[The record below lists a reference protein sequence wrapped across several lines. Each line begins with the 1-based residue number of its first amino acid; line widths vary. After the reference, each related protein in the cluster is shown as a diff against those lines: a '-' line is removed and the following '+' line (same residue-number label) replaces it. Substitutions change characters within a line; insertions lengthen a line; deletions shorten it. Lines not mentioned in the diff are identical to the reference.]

1 MAAGLRIAVRLTTRS
16 AAAFLL
22 ALLATTAGPLAADAA
37 NVSKERDLTAAARAG
52 RWPEVL
58 DRLAALKKESAERYQ
73 DGRFDYLEARAR
85 AATGA
90 RDEAV
95 VLFERHVSASDLL
108 DVPARL
114 AAGSLRFEGGDG
126 LGALELLLPLLQRK
140 GGAVSRRALR
150 IALDALET
158 RLDAAALN
166 RLVALRAPAP
176 PRERRRLLALRAE
189 ALDQSGDGEGA
200 ARLRE
205 EILREAR
212 RDDAAAVVLA
222 REIRGKEPRDLSDRI
237 LPLLIETARA
247 QRDLEL
253 AERLATEREARAT
266 RSGDVEVRWGARFD
280 LGRILASRGRFTE
293 AEAAFRRILAEQP
306 HRPRRAAGKK
316 DDAPGTDAFFAR
328 VRFNAGAVLEKLGRL
343 DEAATEFRRV
353 EAGRVGP
360 AAVAALQRA
369 RLLMR
374 RGDLPGAERILM
386 LPRLAKE
393 PGRIEGLL
401 HLLER
406 HAEAGDGAGARR
418 ILLPL
423 ERLFRSGRLKDPWK
437 SELSFWRGRVAE
449 ASGDVA
455 GALAGYA
462 SLLSSR
468 PFTLA
473 GDLATARM
481 LALPAVSRD
490 AFLRGERLRG
500 EALLAAKNP
509 REARIRL
516 LPPALLGDT
525 AARDLLKLA
534 YRALPG
540 YAEVLLAPDLPED
553 ALPTLCGDAA
563 ACRLLQLGLP
573 LEAEPIV
580 RDASHLDTPLAC
592 LVAARLAEDADAGP
606 AALDAAEALDR
617 MVPDDFLLDL
627 APRSVR
633 RGLAPRPFGRLVAES
648 ADQSGVPRDL
658 LYAIMRQE
666 SRFDREAASPAAARG
681 LMQLT
686 LPAAGEAA
694 KELNESPP
702 AYADLYDPARSLR
715 LGARTLKNLLARFDG
730 DAVLAASGY
739 NAGAGQTALWAGGA
753 KEPAEALLA
762 SISYTETRTYVRR
775 VLANRILYRK
785 AEPAAGGN
793 GGEKVT
799 ADK

>member
-1 MAAGLRIAVRLTTRS
+1 MAAGLRDCFRAVAVLLL
-16 AAAFLL
+16 AFLF
-22 ALLATTAGPLAADAA
+22 LLPASPLAAQTAA
-37 NVSKERDLTAAARAG
+37 ERDLAAAARAG
-52 RWPEVL
+52 KWVEVL
-58 DRLAALKKESAERYQ
+58 DRLAVLKKESAERYQ

-85 AATGA
+85 AATGG
-90 RDEAV
+90 RDEAIA
-95 VLFERHVSASDLL
+95 LFERHVSADDLL

-126 LGALELLLPLLQRK
+126 LGALELLFPLLQRK

-158 RLDAAALN
+158 RLDVAALN
-166 RLVALRAPAP
+166 RLVAARPPAP
-176 PRERRRLLALRAE
+176 PRERRRLLALRSE
-189 ALDQSGDGEGA
+189 ALDQSGDGAGA
-200 ARLRE
+200 AALRE

-222 REIRGKEPRDLSDRI
+222 REIRGKDARELSDRL

-247 QRDLEL
+247 QRDLDL
-253 AERLATEREARAT
+253 AERLAVERETRAT
-266 RSGDVEVRWGARFD
+266 RSGSDVARWGARFD
-280 LGRILASRGRFTE
+280 LGRILASRGRF
-293 AEAAFRRILAEQP
+293 AEAAAMFRRTLDEQP
-306 HRPRRAAGKK
+306 RRPRRATGRK
-316 DDAPGTDAFFAR
+316 DDAAGTSAFFAR
-328 VRFNAGAVLEKLGRL
+328 VRFNVGAVLEKLGQL
-343 DEAATEFRRV
+343 DAAAAEFRQV
-353 EAGRVGP
+353 ENGRVGP
-360 AAVAALQRA
+360 TAVAALQRA

-374 RGDLPGAERILM
+374 QGDLAGAEVILM
-386 LPRLAKE
+386 RAALAKE
-393 PGRIEGLL
+393 AGRVEGLL

-406 HAEAGDGAGARR
+406 HAEAGDGVGARR
-418 ILLPL
+418 ILLPV
-423 ERLFRSGRLKDPWK
+423 ERLARSGRLKDPWK

-455 GALAGYA
+455 GALAGYTA
-462 SLLSSR
+462 LLAAR

-473 GDLATARM
+473 GELATHRI
-481 LALPAVSRD
+481 LTLPSGSRD
-490 AFLRGERLRG
+490 AFLRRERLLG
-500 EALLAAKNP
+500 ETLLTSRKP
-509 REARIRL
+509 WEARIHL
-516 LPPALLGDT
+516 LPAALLGDT

-534 YRALPG
+534 YRSLPG

-573 LEAEPIV
+573 VEAEPIV
-580 RDASHLDTPLAC
+580 RDASHLTTPLSC

-627 APRSVR
+627 APRSIL
-633 RGLAPRPFGRLVAES
+633 RGLAPRPFGRLVAET

-658 LYAIMRQE
+658 LYAVMRQE

-694 KELNESPP
+694 RELNEMPP

-715 LGARTLKNLLARFDG
+715 LGARTLKNLLARFNG
-730 DAVLAASGY
+730 DAILATSGY
-739 NAGAGQTALWAGGA
+739 NAGAGQTALWSGGA
-753 KEPAEALLA
+753 KAPAEALLA

-785 AEPAAGGN
+785 AEPAGVEKLSAG
-793 GGEKVT
+793 K
-799 ADK
+799 

>member
-1 MAAGLRIAVRLTTRS
+1 MAAGLRIVFRS
-16 AAAFLL
+16 AASFLL
-22 ALLATTAGPLAADAA
+22 ALLLLLPAASPFTAWAADVA
-37 NVSKERDLTAAARAG
+37 KERDLEAAARAG
-52 RWPEVL
+52 KWTEVL
-58 DRLAALKKESAERYQ
+58 ERLAALKSASAERYQ

-85 AATGA
+85 AATGD
-90 RDEAV
+90 REAAIA
-95 VLFERHVSASDLL
+95 LFERHVAADDLL

-114 AAGSLRFEGGDG
+114 AAGSLRFENGDG
-126 LGALELLLPLLQRK
+126 LGALELLFPLLQRK

-158 RLDAAALN
+158 RLDVATLN
-166 RLVALRAPAP
+166 RLVAVRPPAPA
-176 PRERRRLLALRAE
+176 RERRRLLALRAE
-189 ALDQSGDGEGA
+189 ALDESGDTAGA
-200 ARLRE
+200 AGLRE
-205 EILREAR
+205 DILREAR

-222 REIRGKEPRDLSDRI
+222 REIRGKQERDLPDRL
-237 LPLLIETARA
+237 LPLLIETAKA
-247 QRDLEL
+247 QRDLDL
-253 AERLATEREARAT
+253 AERLAVERDARAA
-266 RSGDVEVRWGARFD
+266 RAGRAGRAGDGALRWGARFD
-280 LGRILASRGRFTE
+280 LGRILASRGRF
-293 AEAAFRRILAEQP
+293 AEAATVFRSILDQQP
-306 HRPRRAAGKK
+306 RHPRRAAGKK

-328 VRFNAGAVLEKLGRL
+328 ARFNLGAVLEKLGQL
-343 DEAATEFRRV
+343 DAAAAEFRRV
-353 EAGRVGP
+353 ENGRVGP

-374 RGDLPGAERILM
+374 RRDLAGAEAILM

-393 PGRIEGLL
+393 PGRVEGLL

-423 ERLFRSGRLKDPWK
+423 EHLARSGSLKEPWK
-437 SELSFWRGRVAE
+437 SELPFWRGRVAE

-462 SLLSSR
+462 ALLAAR
-468 PFTLA
+468 PYTLA
-473 GDLATARM
+473 GELATQRM
-481 LALPAVSRD
+481 LALPAGSRD
-490 AFLRGERLRG
+490 AYLRRERLRG
-500 EALLAAKNP
+500 EVLLTSRNP
-509 REARIRL
+509 REARVRL
-516 LPPALLGDT
+516 LPPALLGDSG
-525 AARDLLKLA
+525 ARDLLRLA
-534 YRALPG
+534 YRELPG

-580 RDASHLDTPLAC
+580 RDASRLATLLAC

-627 APRSVR
+627 APRSIL
-633 RGLAPRPFGRLVAES
+633 RGLAPRPFGRLVAET

-658 LYAIMRQE
+658 LYAVMRQE

-686 LPAAGEAA
+686 LPAAGDAA
-694 KELNESPP
+694 RELNETPP

-739 NAGAGQTALWAGGA
+739 NAGAGQTALWSGGA
-753 KEPAEALLA
+753 KSPAEALLA
-762 SISYTETRTYVRR
+762 SISYPETRTYVRR

-785 AEPAAGGN
+785 AEP
-793 GGEKVT
+793 VT
-799 ADK
+799 AGK